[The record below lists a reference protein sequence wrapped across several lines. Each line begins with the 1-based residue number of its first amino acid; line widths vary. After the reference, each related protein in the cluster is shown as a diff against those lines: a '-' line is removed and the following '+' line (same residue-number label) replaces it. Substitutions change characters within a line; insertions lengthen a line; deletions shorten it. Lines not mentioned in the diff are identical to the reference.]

1 MPIHHHNNPYDEH
14 TYIHSTDIV
23 FAYVQVAYVH
33 HEDDDDHDSRVDG
46 VSATC
51 ATRLLWAAQHETA
64 EQERPCEATHALV
77 QGQCSK
83 CGACSAEA
91 AMCMNDVAADEV
103 IFKRLL
109 QKFGVE
115 SIHLGTQAE
124 TKVAHALF
132 ATMSMVGVG
141 ASLVVLV
148 ALRGRMS
155 RDECEAYVQAS
166 TIEA

>member
-1 MPIHHHNNPYDEH
+1 MTTTTVE
-14 TYIHSTDIV
+14 TC
-23 FAYVQVAYVH
+23 
-33 HEDDDDHDSRVDG
+33 HELCPVGG

-51 ATRLLWAAQHETA
+51 AERLLWAAQHETA
-64 EQERPCEATHALV
+64 DQERPCEAAHTLV
-77 QGQCSK
+77 QGQCSQ
-83 CGACSAEA
+83 CGGCSAEA
-91 AMCMNDVAADEV
+91 AMCKNDVATDKV
-103 IFKRLL
+103 IFKRLQ

-115 SIHLGTQAE
+115 SIHLGTQAD

-148 ALRGRMS
+148 ALRGKMS